1 MSISE
6 PHWRGRPSSLGTRL
20 LPAAALCGVLGS
32 AIPTA
37 AEPFPYTSFTKV
49 GSEYRLTLPTDP
61 TFYYGFQHSSD
72 LKRLFAMRQMAL
84 GGSRPDLR
92 LHARCG

>member
-1 MSISE
+1 M
-6 PHWRGRPSSLGTRL
+6 RF

-32 AIPTA
+32 AIPAA